1 MRVCIPFT
9 LFFRFQDLRIVGLTY
24 QQANMPGCLGSAGMF
39 LFYISLFNK
48 HNTRI
53 NPMLN
58 PQYKLYINDVW
69 LESLWPAE
77 YYNNKRVYFS
87 TGARRFFTVYQVLRT
102 GDFTLTIVD
111 EVSLERLVFKAAEGF
126 KEWVKQQYPN
136 FLNCLDSVEW
146 GDPVDSRLQPQ

>member
-1 MRVCIPFT
+1 M
-9 LFFRFQDLRIVGLTY
+9 L
-24 QQANMPGCLGSAGMF
+24 

-111 EVSLERLVFKAAEGF
+111 EVSQERLVFKAAEGF